1 MRRTPKRCREL
12 LRGEY
17 VEVVVIVEGVLMA
30 LEQSLTEVRLQ
41 PHIIAVEMKL
51 SNGEWPR

>member
-41 PHIIAVEMKL
+41 SHIIAVEMKL